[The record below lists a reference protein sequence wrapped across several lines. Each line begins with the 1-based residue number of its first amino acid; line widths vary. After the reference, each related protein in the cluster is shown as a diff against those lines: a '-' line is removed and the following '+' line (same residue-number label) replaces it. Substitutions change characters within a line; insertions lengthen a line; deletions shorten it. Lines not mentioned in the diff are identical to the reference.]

1 MTRSSFLGRP
11 QGRAEDLEPGSRR
24 NSCDTEV
31 QEAKPF
37 LAQFSQ
43 FRGPPLAEVE
53 QPSSPVGGNGIC
65 H

>member
-1 MTRSSFLGRP
+1 MTRSSFLGWP
-11 QGRAEDLEPGSRR
+11 QGRAEDLEPGSS
-24 NSCDTEV
+24 SCDAEV

-43 FRGPPLAEVE
+43 FREHPLAEVE
-53 QPSSPVGGNGIC
+53 QPSSPVGRNGIC